1 MKKLLILAA
10 LSAVFSASAADQ
22 YLYWMIFDSSTTY
35 DSRGGASTPLQ
46 GAGYAKIKAEG
57 GDYLNFYYAPDSDS
71 LINGGTTQYAIADFR
86 DNMPTFAG
94 VIADTTDFATKFVI
108 ELYRD
113 DGSWIGQSAF
123 TYGDLAGYLAAGG
136 MSTPA
141 SPKVFN
147 SFDAVPEPTSG
158 MLLLLGVAG
167 LALRRRKMQRA

>member
-22 YLYWMIFDSSTTY
+22 YLYWMISDSSTTY
-35 DSRGGASTPLQ
+35 DSRGGSPTDLT
-46 GAGYAKIKAEG
+46 GGGYAKIKAEG
-57 GDYLNFYYAPDSDS
+57 GGYLNFYYAPDSTS
-71 LINGGTTQYAIADFR
+71 VISSGEKYNIADFT

-94 VIADTTDFATKFVI
+94 VIVDTTDPATKFVI

-113 DGSWIGQSAF
+113 DNSWIGQSAF
-123 TYGDLAGYLAAGG
+123 TYGDLAGYLTAGG